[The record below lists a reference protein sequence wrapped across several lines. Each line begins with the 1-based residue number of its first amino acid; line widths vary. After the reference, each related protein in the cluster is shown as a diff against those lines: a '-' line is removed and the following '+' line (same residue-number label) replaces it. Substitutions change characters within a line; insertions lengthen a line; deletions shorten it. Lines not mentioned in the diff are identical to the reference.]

1 MRYRCC
7 AISAQ
12 HPTPTSLTKQSI
24 VESTRIVV
32 TVATL
37 VLDQGGVDGA
47 AADVG
52 AFGLDDED
60 DSQPNVFETTPAV
73 DLKKTKGPKIKKID
87 CDICGV
93 SSSAPR
99 PRLIVHKQFERLFHV
114 VSLRYERLGRFP
126 NFRNHACPVQDFY
139 GGQVFR
145 RHLQPMLR
153 WSFHWSPCIF
163 QRLALA
169 CLRWHINL
177 VCISQVALHS
187 LVARLF
193 YFI

>member
-1 MRYRCC
+1 MSD
-7 AISAQ
+7 AISVLCSLCTA
-12 HPTPTSLTKQSI
+12 PPPTSLTKQSI

-32 TVATL
+32 TVATQ

-52 AFGLDDED
+52 AFGLDD
-60 DSQPNVFETTPAV
+60 
-73 DLKKTKGPKIKKID
+73 
-87 CDICGV
+87 
-93 SSSAPR
+93 SSAPR

-126 NFRNHACPVQDFY
+126 NSRNHACPVQDFY

-145 RHLQPMLR
+145 RHLQPILR
-153 WSFHWSPCIF
+153 WSFHWSPCLF

-177 VCISQVALHS
+177 VCISQGTLHS